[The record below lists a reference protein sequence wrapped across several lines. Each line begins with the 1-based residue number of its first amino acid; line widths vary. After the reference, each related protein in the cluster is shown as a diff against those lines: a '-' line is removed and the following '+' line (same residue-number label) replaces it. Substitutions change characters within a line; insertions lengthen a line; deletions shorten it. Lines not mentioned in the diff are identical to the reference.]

1 MITPFRTGPDAPFIA
16 SREAIPHD
24 GSPDGLKRR
33 RMLTLGRTKGG
44 SALLSEAARFGDIE
58 ATGTRPERE
67 PAEAAAREKAS

>member
-1 MITPFRTGPDAPFIA
+1 MSGTFATGPEAPFIA
-16 SREAIPHD
+16 IYRVSND
-24 GSPDGLKRR
+24 KGKRV
-33 RMLTLGRTKGG
+33 LTVGRTRGG

>member
-1 MITPFRTGPDAPFIA
+1 MSTLYIA

-58 ATGTRPERE
+58 ATGTRE
-67 PAEAAAREKAS
+67 AAKAAARVAES